1 MKNLFQNI
9 GITAFIIGFILFNA
23 WCLMSVYAFGIC
35 PLVKEIGIV
44 PPVLSYGF
52 FLMFS
57 TVLSYFQIEKEKEKL
72 DLKTS
77 EGWSKVLGN
86 ILTKLYMVGVICLLN
101 IIIF

>member
-9 GITAFIIGFILFNA
+9 GIIAFIISFILFNA
-23 WCLMSVYAFGIC
+23 WCLMSVYEFGVC
-35 PLVKEIGIV
+35 PLVKEIGVV

-57 TVLSYFQIEKEKEKL
+57 AVLSYFQIGKEKEQL

-77 EGWSKVLGN
+77 EGWNKVLGN
-86 ILTKLYMVGVICLLN
+86 ILTKLCMVGVIY
-101 IIIF
+101 I